1 MSVKVVILRRVP
13 AEKTQVLKPLLIKL
27 RSLALEQPGYI
38 SGETWISRD
47 NPEEALVIS
56 NWDSEKEWDAW
67 LRHSEREK
75 VQSEID
81 GLLGRRTR
89 YQVYYAG

>member
-1 MSVKVVILRRVP
+1 MSVKVVILRKVP
-13 AEKTQVLKPLLIKL
+13 VEKAQALKPLLIKL

-56 NWDSEKEWDAW
+56 NWDSEEKWDAW
-67 LRHSEREK
+67 LNHAEREK

-81 GLLGRRTR
+81 TLLGRRTR
-89 YQVYYAG
+89 YQVYFAG